1 LTDGFKSFAIYFT
14 ARQIG
19 ANKIKNNRKLGA
31 QGAVTAKP
39 ADKRRIL
46 APRIALILAAR
57 LILRAQILPPLY

>member
-1 LTDGFKSFAIYFT
+1 MTDELRSFDVYFN

-39 ADKRRIL
+39 ADEKRIL
-46 APRIALILAAR
+46 SALYRFKFEPFI
-57 LILRAQILPPLY
+57 

>member
-1 LTDGFKSFAIYFT
+1 MTDELRSFDVYFN

-39 ADKRRIL
+39 ADKKTYFK
-46 APRIALILAAR
+46 R
-57 LILRAQILPPLY
+57 LVSLKFEPLV

>member
-46 APRIALILAAR
+46 APRIALNFSRSFNLARSNFA
-57 LILRAQILPPLY
+57 AAF